1 MKKSLYILAAV
12 MIMIA
17 GAAYADDCGSK
28 PHSNTEAGKIAPGSS
43 NASDIVVTA
52 IESGKFS
59 MLVSAVKAANLVEA
73 LKGEGPFTVFAPTDK
88 AFTEL
93 PEGTLDA
100 LLNDP
105 KKLEAI
111 LKYHVIEGAVTSDK
125 IGDMKSAK
133 SLNGQAFAISA
144 KDGQVMINDAHV
156 IGADIM
162 CRNGVIHVI
171 DKVIIPVEESR

>member
-1 MKKSLYILAAV
+1 MKKTIYIFAAA

-17 GAAYADDCGSK
+17 GAAYANDCGSK

-43 NASDIVVTA
+43 NATDIVVTA

-59 MLVSAVKAANLVEA
+59 MLVTAVKAANLVET

-88 AFTEL
+88 AFAEL

-100 LLNDP
+100 LLKDP
-105 KKLEAI
+105 EKLEAV
-111 LKYHVIEGAVTSDK
+111 LKYHVVEGAVTSDK
-125 IGDMKSAK
+125 VADMKQAK
-133 SLNGQAFAISA
+133 SLTGQTFAVST
-144 KDGQVMINDAHV
+144 KDGQVMVNNANI

-171 DKVIIPVEESR
+171 DKVIMPMEESR